1 MPHGVLNFHRR
12 VASLQKMIAMPLDHA
27 ANPLDLNNVS
37 SNAEYHCSLHNQADR
52 SRAAEQGGAFCFQSQ
67 NIAILIR

>member
-1 MPHGVLNFHRR
+1 VPHRVLNFHRR
-12 VASLQKMIAMPLDHA
+12 VASLQKVIAVALDHA

-37 SNAEYHCSLHNQADR
+37 SNAEYHRSLHNQADR
-52 SRAAEQGGAFCFQSQ
+52 SRAAGQGPFCFQSQ